1 MPTNVSTSF
10 FFINLLFQARRAGS
24 NPRPSCIPRCVAARD
39 KSRPG
44 RRAMAR
50 AHQEGCARA
59 RGVAGR
65 GLEKPGILRGAW
77 PRGTSRVHGGGL
89 MARAHQ
95 EGCARAR
102 GVVGR
107 GLEKPGIL
115 RGAWP
120 HGTSRAHGGGLW
132 PALIKRVAHVRGPVP
147 GFSIR
152 AYGSSL
158 SLVLIK
164 RYSAR
169 ARGVV
174 GRGLEKPGILRGAW
188 PYGTSCARGGGLM
201 ARAYRESCVRA
212 RGVAGQG
219 LEGLSH
225 GGEFGRA
232 QCIWVGQNPRAGWG
246 QGAVLG
252 FLARLG
258 GAETVL
264 SGIVSSLALP
274 KNWMQKTQEYQ

>member
-39 KSRPG
+39 KSRPW

-77 PRGTSRVHGGGL
+77 P
-89 MARAHQ
+89 
-95 EGCARAR
+95 
-102 GVVGR
+102 
-107 GLEKPGIL
+107 
-115 RGAWP
+115 
-120 HGTSRAHGGGLW
+120 HGTSCARGGGLW

-147 GFSIR
+147 GFAI
-152 AYGSSL
+152 
-158 SLVLIK
+158 
-164 RYSAR
+164 
-169 ARGVV
+169 
-174 GRGLEKPGILRGAW
+174 RGAW

-212 RGVAGQG
+212 RGVVGRG

-225 GGEFGRA
+225 GGSLAGRSA
-232 QCIWVGQNPRAGWG
+232 SGLVKIPALDGGKALCW
-246 QGAVLG
+246 G
-252 FLARLG
+252 FLARQG

-264 SGIVSSLALP
+264 SGTVSSLALP

>member
-77 PRGTSRVHGGGL
+77 P
-89 MARAHQ
+89 
-95 EGCARAR
+95 
-102 GVVGR
+102 
-107 GLEKPGIL
+107 
-115 RGAWP
+115 
-120 HGTSRAHGGGLW
+120 HGTSRA
-132 PALIKRVAHVRGPVP
+132 R
-147 GFSIR
+147 
-152 AYGSSL
+152 GSSL

-174 GRGLEKPGILRGAW
+174 GRGLE
-188 PYGTSCARGGGLM
+188 
-201 ARAYRESCVRA
+201 
-212 RGVAGQG
+212 
-219 LEGLSH
+219 GLSH
-225 GGEFGRA
+225 GGSLAGRSA
-232 QCIWVGQNPRAGWG
+232 SGLVKIPALDGGKALCW
-246 QGAVLG
+246 G
-252 FLARLG
+252 FLSRLG

-264 SGIVSSLALP
+264 SGTVSSLALP

>member
-50 AHQEGCARA
+50 AHRENC
-59 RGVAGR
+59 
-65 GLEKPGILRGAW
+65 
-77 PRGTSRVHGGGL
+77 
-89 MARAHQ
+89 
-95 EGCARAR
+95 
-102 GVVGR
+102 
-107 GLEKPGIL
+107 
-115 RGAWP
+115 
-120 HGTSRAHGGGLW
+120 
-132 PALIKRVAHVRGPVP
+132 
-147 GFSIR
+147 
-152 AYGSSL
+152 
-158 SLVLIK
+158 
-164 RYSAR
+164 AR

-188 PYGTSCARGGGLM
+188 PYGTSRAHGGGLWP
-201 ARAYRESCVRA
+201 ALIKRIAHV
-212 RGVAGQG
+212 RGVWLVGDWKG
-219 LEGLSH
+219 LAI
-225 GGEFGRA
+225 GEFGRA
-232 QCIWVGQNPRAGWG
+232 QCIWIGRNPRAGWG

-258 GAETVL
+258 GAETGL
-264 SGIVSSLALP
+264 GRTVSSLALP

>member
-39 KSRPG
+39 KSRPW

-77 PRGTSRVHGGGL
+77 P
-89 MARAHQ
+89 
-95 EGCARAR
+95 
-102 GVVGR
+102 
-107 GLEKPGIL
+107 
-115 RGAWP
+115 
-120 HGTSRAHGGGLW
+120 HGTSCARGGGLW

-147 GFSIR
+147 GFAIR
-152 AYGSSL
+152 GAWPYGTSRARGGGL
-158 SLVLIK
+158 WPALIK
-164 RYSAR
+164 RVAHV
-169 ARGVV
+169 RGPV
-174 GRGLEKPGILRGAW
+174 PGFAIRGAW

-212 RGVAGQG
+212 RGVVGRG

-225 GGEFGRA
+225 GG
-232 QCIWVGQNPRAGWG
+232 
-246 QGAVLG
+246 
-252 FLARLG
+252 
-258 GAETVL
+258 
-264 SGIVSSLALP
+264 SLAGRSASGLVKIPALDGGKALCWGSLP
-274 KNWMQKTQEYQ
+274 GWAGRKQF

>member
-1 MPTNVSTSF
+1 M
-10 FFINLLFQARRAGS
+10 
-24 NPRPSCIPRCVAARD
+24 
-39 KSRPG
+39 
-44 RRAMAR
+44 
-50 AHQEGCARA
+50 
-59 RGVAGR
+59 
-65 GLEKPGILRGAW
+65 
-77 PRGTSRVHGGGL
+77 
-89 MARAHQ
+89 
-95 EGCARAR
+95 
-102 GVVGR
+102 
-107 GLEKPGIL
+107 
-115 RGAWP
+115 
-120 HGTSRAHGGGLW
+120 
-132 PALIKRVAHVRGPVP
+132 P

-188 PYGTSCARGGGLM
+188 PRGTCRARGGGLM

-225 GGEFGRA
+225 GGSLAGRSA
-232 QCIWVGQNPRAGWG
+232 SGLVKIPALDGGKALCW
-246 QGAVLG
+246 G
-252 FLARLG
+252 FLSRLG

-264 SGIVSSLALP
+264 SGTVSSLALP

>member
-1 MPTNVSTSF
+1 MATGYGPRSSRGLRTC
-10 FFINLLFQARRAGS
+10 AGCS
-24 NPRPSCIPRCVAARD
+24 WSGIGKGWHTLRCVAARD
-39 KSRPG
+39 KSRPW

-50 AHQEGCARA
+50 AHRESC
-59 RGVAGR
+59 V
-65 GLEKPGILRGAW
+65 
-77 PRGTSRVHGGGL
+77 
-89 MARAHQ
+89 
-95 EGCARAR
+95 RAR

-107 GLEKPGIL
+107 GLEKAGIL
-115 RGAWP
+115 CGAWP
-120 HGTSRAHGGGLW
+120 H
-132 PALIKRVAHVRGPVP
+132 
-147 GFSIR
+147 
-152 AYGSSL
+152 
-158 SLVLIK
+158 
-164 RYSAR
+164 
-169 ARGVV
+169 
-174 GRGLEKPGILRGAW
+174 
-188 PYGTSCARGGGLM
+188 GTSCARGGGLM

-212 RGVAGQG
+212 RGVVGRG

-264 SGIVSSLALP
+264 SGTVSSLALP

>member
-77 PRGTSRVHGGGL
+77 P
-89 MARAHQ
+89 
-95 EGCARAR
+95 
-102 GVVGR
+102 
-107 GLEKPGIL
+107 
-115 RGAWP
+115 
-120 HGTSRAHGGGLW
+120 HGTSRARGSSLSLA
-132 PALIKRVAHVRGPVP
+132 PIKRVAHVRGLVP

-152 AYGSSL
+152 
-158 SLVLIK
+158 
-164 RYSAR
+164 
-169 ARGVV
+169 
-174 GRGLEKPGILRGAW
+174 GAW
-188 PYGTSCARGGGLM
+188 PHGTSCARGGGLM

-225 GGEFGRA
+225 GGSLAGRSA
-232 QCIWVGQNPRAGWG
+232 SGLVKIPALDGGKALCW
-246 QGAVLG
+246 G
-252 FLARLG
+252 FLSRLG

-264 SGIVSSLALP
+264 SGTVSSLALP